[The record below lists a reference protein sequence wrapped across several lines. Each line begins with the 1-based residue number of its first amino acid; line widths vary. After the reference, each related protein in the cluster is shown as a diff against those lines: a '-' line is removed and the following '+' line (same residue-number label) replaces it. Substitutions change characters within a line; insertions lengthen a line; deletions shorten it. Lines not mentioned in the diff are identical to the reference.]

1 MAATRLDRVGDG
13 STTVYSVT
21 FSLGYM
27 RKEFVYV
34 YLASQQYTEQLGY
47 TWLNSTQIEL
57 DEPLPTGTKFHI
69 RRVVVRDKPVN
80 DYESGAILRE
90 NNLDDSFLQHLMIQE
105 EIADGYF
112 TLVGDLTIQSKLDM
126 RGNKIVNVGN
136 AVDQADALPLGQADA
151 RFVNITGDTVNGPLA
166 IEEQL
171 DMLGN
176 RVVNVG
182 DAVSA
187 EDALTLGQADVRY
200 INTTGDAMTGPLSG
214 IPATADAHFTTL
226 LQLANIVDARITAVT
241 ITNPE
246 FVDFGLITEIVT
258 DTDDYGSI

>member
-1 MAATRLDRVGDG
+1 MAATRLDRLGDG
-13 STTVYSVT
+13 STTVYDVT
-21 FSLGYM
+21 FTLGYM

-34 YLASQQYTEQLGY
+34 YLASQQYTTQLGY
-47 TWLNSTQIEL
+47 TWINSTQIEL
-57 DEPLPTGTKFHI
+57 DAPLPAGTKFHI

-112 TLVGDLTIQSKLDM
+112 VLSGDYVVQAQIDM
-126 RGNKIVNVGN
+126 LGNKIVNVGN
-136 AVDQADALPLGQADA
+136 AVDSADALPLGQADA
-151 RFVNITGDTVNGPLA
+151 RFVNVSGDTLTGPLA
-166 IEEQL
+166 
-171 DMLGN
+171 GV
-176 RVVNVG
+176 R
-182 DAVSA
+182 AVA
-187 EDALTLGQADVRY
+187 ESQFPTL
-200 INTTGDAMTGPLSG
+200 S
-214 IPATADAHFTTL
+214 
-226 LQLANIVDARITAVT
+226 QLAEIVDERITAVT

>member
-13 STTVYSVT
+13 STTVYDVT

-34 YLASQQYTEQLGY
+34 YLNSSEYTNQLPY

-57 DEPLPTGTKFHI
+57 TAPLPVGTEFSI

-105 EIADGYF
+105 ELADGYF
-112 TLVGDLTIQSKLDM
+112 VLTGDFVVQSTLDM
-126 RGNKIVNVGN
+126 LGNRIANVGN
-136 AVDQADALPLGQADA
+136 AVSPQDVLPLGQADE
-151 RFVNITGDTVNGPLA
+151 RFVNVTGDTLTGPLA
-166 IEEQL
+166 GI
-171 DMLGN
+171 
-176 RVVNVG
+176 R
-182 DAVSA
+182 AV
-187 EDALTLGQADVRY
+187 AD
-200 INTTGDAMTGPLSG
+200 NQ
-214 IPATADAHFTTL
+214 FTTL
-226 LQLANIVDARITAVT
+226 SQLAEIVDERITAVT
-241 ITNPE
+241 ITSPD
-246 FVDFGLITEIVT
+246 FVDFGLITEIVA

>member
-1 MAATRLDRVGDG
+1 MAATRLDRVGDD
-13 STTVYSVT
+13 STTVYDVSFT
-21 FSLGYM
+21 LGYM

-34 YLASQQYTEQLGY
+34 YLDTQQYTTQLGY

-57 DEPLPTGTKFHI
+57 DEPLPAGTKFHI
-69 RRVVVRDKPVN
+69 RRVVVRDQPVN

-105 EIADGYF
+105 EIADGY
-112 TLVGDLTIQSKLDM
+112 LVLTGDYKIQSQIDM

-136 AVDQADALPLGQADA
+136 AVGETDALPLGQADA
-151 RFVNITGDTVNGPLA
+151 RFVNVTGDTLTGPLA
-166 IEEQL
+166 GIRAVAASQFPTLSQL
-171 DMLGN
+171 G
-176 RVVNVG
+176 
-182 DAVSA
+182 
-187 EDALTLGQADVRY
+187 E
-200 INTTGDAMTGPLSG
+200 
-214 IPATADAHFTTL
+214 
-226 LQLANIVDARITAVT
+226 IVDERITAIT

>member
-1 MAATRLDRVGDG
+1 MAATRLDREGDG

-34 YLASQQYTEQLGY
+34 YLASQQYTTQLDY
-47 TWLNSTQIEL
+47 SWINSTQIEL
-57 DEPLPTGTKFHI
+57 YAPLPVGTKFHI
-69 RRVVVRDKPVN
+69 RRVVVRDQPVN

-105 EIADGYF
+105 EISDGYF
-112 TLVGDLTIQSKLDM
+112 VLSGDYVVQEPIDM
-126 RGNKIVNVGN
+126 LGNKIVNVGN
-136 AVDQADALPLGQADA
+136 AIDPADALPLGQADE
-151 RFVNITGDTVNGPLA
+151 RFVNVTGDTLSGPLA
-166 IEEQL
+166 GVRATSSNQFP
-171 DMLGN
+171 
-176 RVVNVG
+176 
-182 DAVSA
+182 
-187 EDALTLGQADVRY
+187 TLQ
-200 INTTGDAMTGPLSG
+200 
-214 IPATADAHFTTL
+214 
-226 LQLANIVDARITAVT
+226 QLAEIVDERITAVT

>member
-1 MAATRLDRVGDG
+1 MAATRLDREGDG

-47 TWLNSTQIEL
+47 TWLNSTQVEL
-57 DEPLPTGTKFHI
+57 DAPLPAGTKFHI

-136 AVDQADALPLGQADA
+136 AVSPDDALPLGQADL
-151 RFVNITGDTVNGPLA
+151 RFVNVAGDTLTGPLA
-166 IEEQL
+166 GI
-171 DMLGN
+171 
-176 RVVNVG
+176 R
-182 DAVSA
+182 AAA
-187 EDALTLGQADVRY
+187 ENQ
-200 INTTGDAMTGPLSG
+200 
-214 IPATADAHFTTL
+214 FTTL
-226 LQLANIVDARITAVT
+226 SQLAEIIDDRITAIT

-258 DTDDYGSI
+258 DVDDYGSI

>member
-1 MAATRLDRVGDG
+1 MAATRLDREGDG

-34 YLASQQYTEQLGY
+34 YLASQQYTTQLGY
-47 TWLNSTQIEL
+47 TWINSTQIEL
-57 DEPLPTGTKFHI
+57 DAPLPAGTKFHI

-90 NNLDDSFLQHLMIQE
+90 NNLDDSFLQHLMILE
-105 EIADGYF
+105 EIEDGY
-112 TLVGDLTIQSKLDM
+112 LVVEGNSILKTNLDM
-126 RGNKIVNVGN
+126 DDNKILNLGE
-136 AVDQADALPLGQADA
+136 ATHEKDAIPLGQADA
-151 RFVNITGDTVNGPLA
+151 RFVNVTGDTLTGPLA
-166 IEEQL
+166 GIRAVAASQFPTLSQL
-171 DMLGN
+171 
-176 RVVNVG
+176 V
-182 DAVSA
+182 
-187 EDALTLGQADVRY
+187 E
-200 INTTGDAMTGPLSG
+200 
-214 IPATADAHFTTL
+214 
-226 LQLANIVDARITAVT
+226 IVDGRITAIT

>member
-1 MAATRLDRVGDG
+1 MAATRLDREGDG

-21 FSLGYM
+21 FSLGYI

-57 DEPLPTGTKFHI
+57 DAPLPTGTKFHI

-136 AVDQADALPLGQADA
+136 AVSPDDALPLGQADL
-151 RFVNITGDTVNGPLA
+151 RFVNVTGDTLTGPLA
-166 IEEQL
+166 GI
-171 DMLGN
+171 
-176 RVVNVG
+176 R
-182 DAVSA
+182 AAA
-187 EDALTLGQADVRY
+187 ENQ
-200 INTTGDAMTGPLSG
+200 
-214 IPATADAHFTTL
+214 FTTL
-226 LQLANIVDARITAVT
+226 SQLAEIIDDRITAIA

>member
-1 MAATRLDRVGDG
+1 MAATRLDREGDG

-34 YLASQQYTEQLGY
+34 YLASQEYTTQLGY
-47 TWLNSTQIEL
+47 TWINSTQIEL
-57 DEPLPTGTKFHI
+57 DAPLQAGTKFHI

-112 TLVGDLTIQSKLDM
+112 TLIGDLTVQSKLDM
-126 RGNKIVNVGN
+126 QGNKLVNVGN
-136 AVDQADALPLGQADA
+136 AVSPDDALPLGQADL
-151 RFVNITGDTVNGPLA
+151 RFVNVTGDTLTGPLA
-166 IEEQL
+166 GI
-171 DMLGN
+171 
-176 RVVNVG
+176 R
-182 DAVSA
+182 AAA
-187 EDALTLGQADVRY
+187 ENQ
-200 INTTGDAMTGPLSG
+200 
-214 IPATADAHFTTL
+214 FTTL
-226 LQLANIVDARITAVT
+226 SQLAEIVDDRITAIT